1 MGKLAVYKYAAA
13 MFLTLQVVVSIFT
26 LVGLFGGNVT
36 PVGNTAR
43 AMCVYIL
50 PILIA
55 ANIVLIVYW
64 IIRRKWLFLAIP
76 VLTVACCI
84 PYIGTYYQFSLE
96 NPQKNTQNGLKIASY
111 NVAMFKRETSGFMAQ
126 DILAEMRRQKVDIL
140 CMQEYNEISGDQK
153 NSESYKEYFPYQ
165 QVGRSDMVIFSRYP
179 ITGSKTILFE
189 ETNNSAMWADVN
201 VNGKE
206 FRVFNVHLETTGIN
220 GTLHRASKTMFQ
232 QHQEVDKSRLMNAI
246 VGNYTLGLMFR
257 SGQAITIANEKRE
270 SDKPTILCGDFNDVP
285 YSFVY
290 NTVKGD
296 MVDGFKE
303 CGAGWMYT
311 YRGMKN
317 KPVRID
323 YIFHDESIKGLAYY
337 KTDLTYSDHFPVFMK
352 IALQ

>member
-13 MFLTLQVVVSIFT
+13 MFLTLQVVVSVFT

-55 ANIVLIVYW
+55 ANIVLILYW

-140 CMQEYNEISGDQK
+140 CMQEYNEVSGDQK
-153 NSESYKEYFPYQ
+153 NSESYKEYFPYM
-165 QVGRSDMVIFSRYP
+165 QVGRSDMVIYSRYP

-189 ETNNSAMWADVN
+189 ETNNSAMWADIN
-201 VNGKE
+201 VKGKE
-206 FRVFNVHLETTGIN
+206 YRVFNVHLETTGIN
-220 GTLHRASKTMFQ
+220 RTLRKAGQMMAQ
-232 QHQEVDKSRLMNAI
+232 NRDVDNNRLLNAI
-246 VGNYTLGLMFR
+246 MGNYTMGMMFR

-311 YRGMKN
+311 YRGMK
-317 KPVRID
+317 KQPVRID
-323 YIFHDESIKGLAYY
+323 YIFHDESIKGIAYY
-337 KTDLTYSDHFPVFMK
+337 RTDLTYSDHFPVFMK
-352 IALQ
+352 IAF